1 MDMQN
6 VSNLQTP
13 EGAVRTIH
21 DKDNRLIWGRLN
33 YDTKYAGDTVQD
45 GTPTPDAPIPV
56 QVVTGEQTVTVS
68 GANLYDYTDTKSV
81 STGVTADSDGW
92 ITAAYNNTGGSTV
105 YLQYFTDLLPLENN
119 TNYAIAIEVK
129 NVSGNGALDVCTSY
143 QGQFTSSDNYLFS
156 QLEGGKAYIRTE
168 TTKASFDGSIY
179 SLRTVINFAS
189 GQSGSI
195 TFRIS
200 VLEDTTVVPESFVYQ
215 SYQSQSYSI
224 SLGSTELCKIGDYQD
239 YIYKSGDD
247 WYVHKETKSFNLVD
261 TTNWGRNANGR
272 FYSTG
277 WATDNGF
284 EVAPGLCT
292 HLIYSTT
299 PWYGDGYFGITSSG
313 NLWIDTGNA
322 AITSGAEMNAWL
334 ATKLPVVYGVLKHT
348 TDTRI
353 TDDTLIGQLNDVHE
367 WLTRY
372 GYSSTV
378 AGNLPIII
386 DKTSL

>member
-68 GANLYDYTDTKSV
+68 D
-81 STGVTADSDGW
+81 GVDS
-92 ITAAYNNTGGSTV
+92 
-105 YLQYFTDLLPLENN
+105 ENF
-119 TNYAIAIEVK
+119 I
-129 NVSGNGALDVCTSY
+129 
-143 QGQFTSSDNYLFS
+143 
-156 QLEGGKAYIRTE
+156 
-168 TTKASFDGSIY
+168 
-179 SLRTVINFAS
+179 
-189 GQSGSI
+189 
-195 TFRIS
+195 
-200 VLEDTTVVPESFVYQ
+200 
-215 SYQSQSYSI
+215 I
-224 SLGSTELCKIGDYQD
+224 SLGSIELCKIGGYQGR
-239 YIYKSGDD
+239 IYKSGND

-261 TTNWGRNANGR
+261 TTSWGRNANGR

-378 AGNLPIII
+378 AGDLPIII